1 MRSFFKTVLAC
12 FIAIMAAGFVGF
24 IFVVL
29 RITLDES
36 ISDNPTEAPFSAS
49 LLNGSGYVR
58 RLALLDVISAIDAAA
73 EDPRIE
79 AIYLNINGYPSMGPA
94 SLGELRDALDGFR
107 SSGKPLVSY
116 ADSYTQSAYYIS
128 SATSNGEVWPRAR
141 CFSKACS
148 TNSAY
153 ARR

>member
-24 IFVVL
+24 IFVSLLVSVMSATLGDSFTGRTPRPVGNGSVL

-73 EDPRIE
+73 ED
-79 AIYLNINGYPSMGPA
+79 
-94 SLGELRDALDGFR
+94 R
-107 SSGKPLVSY
+107 SEERRVGKECL
-116 ADSYTQSAYYIS
+116 
-128 SATSNGEVWPRAR
+128 
-141 CFSKACS
+141 
-148 TNSAY
+148 
-153 ARR
+153 